1 MFKTETMIV
10 PDEGIESQ
18 DDTKT
23 FSTLGK
29 KFRHWKSLTSPSSSS
44 IKNFTIVSLECS
56 LTVTSPNPCHPE
68 FKSSNFSNDSKL
80 VF

>member
-1 MFKTETMIV
+1 MFKTESLIV
-10 PDEGIESQ
+10 PDVGIESQ
-18 DDTKT
+18 DDMKT

-29 KFRHWKSLTSPSSSS
+29 VFSHWKSLTSLSSSS
-44 IKNFTIVSLECS
+44 VKNFKIASLQFS

-68 FKSSNFSNDSKL
+68 FKSMNFGNDSKL